1 MKNPNRYDTFIDN
14 LTTEFSQIKNLQ
26 MMQDDETGQKLF
38 NFIVKRIAE
47 IHSFKSLFANYY
59 LPAASK
65 AVADDLNEINKSRYK
80 HLLAVSREELKE
92 NYYETIRL
100 GYIGMFH
107 KYENYVTD
115 LILHAELLATDEERR
130 GLTLTKYVE
139 QEFNYK
145 IKDWKNSPTINRI
158 NWISNCNKH
167 YDGYP
172 TKEPKHPSYSHL
184 PDNERMK
191 LTKDDFVRDIQALI
205 SHYSSILQTV
215 FLFASHKMTFEHM
228 TFEINEF
235 TDLDVHQKLLDG
247 KKSMHETVLKVIE
260 LNKAI

>member
-1 MKNPNRYDTFIDN
+1 
-14 LTTEFSQIKNLQ
+14 
-26 MMQDDETGQKLF
+26 MQDDETGKKLF

-47 IHSFKSLFANYY
+47 IHSFKSLFTHYY

-65 AVADDLNEINKSRYK
+65 AVVDDLNEIQKSKYK
-80 HLLAVSREELKE
+80 HLLIISREELKE

-107 KYENYVTD
+107 KYENYIAD
-115 LILHAELLATDEERR
+115 LILHAELLAFDENEIS
-130 GLTLTKYVE
+130 LPLTKYVE

-145 IKDWKNSPTINRI
+145 IKDWKISPTINRL

-172 TKEPKHPSYSHL
+172 KKEPKHPSYSHL

-191 LTKDDFVRDIQALI
+191 FTKDDFVKDIEALI
-205 SHYSSILQTV
+205 KHYTSILQTV
-215 FLFASHKMTFEHM
+215 FLFAAHKMTFENM
-228 TFEINEF
+228 TFEIGEF
-235 TDLDVHQKLLDG
+235 TDPEQHQKLIDG
-247 KKSMHETVLKVIE
+247 KKAMDENVLKIIE
-260 LNKAI
+260 LNKMI